1 MRYPFRLAIVELLG
15 NAAGLRSRAPLQGGN
30 RGGNCMR
37 LMVLTVMGLIGGLG
51 LVAAIVALPVMAEK
65 GPLRTTL
72 VAHLGG
78 GQEKQVPG
86 GGDPDGR
93 GRAVVKVFEEQLCGR
108 VETSS
113 IESSSL
119 KATIN
124 LGMSGEV
131 GRTVA
136 NLQERAA
143 KTPLAECTTPTTT
156 TTTPTTGTITATTG
170 TTTGT
175 TGTTTGTTTPT
186 TGTTTS
192 TTGATGAQ
200 QTGTTT
206 TGDSTTVSQT
216 NLSQSTASPTASASA
231 SASPSASASTSPSA
245 SASASA
251 ASKSAASTSRATLH
265 EHTGG
270 CVEVPRALSLELLE
284 HPTRFY
290 VDVTNEQYPE
300 GAIRGQLHKK
310 SGADE
315 HRSGDVHHRSGNGDD

>member
-1 MRYPFRLAIVELLG
+1 
-15 NAAGLRSRAPLQGGN
+15 
-30 RGGNCMR
+30 MR
-37 LMVLTVMGLIGGLG
+37 LMVLTLMGLIGGLG

-72 VAHLGG
+72 VAHLGSA
-78 GQEKQVPG
+78 QEEEVPG

-93 GRAVVKVFEEQLCGR
+93 GRAVVKVFKEQLCGR
-108 VETSS
+108 VETSA

-131 GRTVA
+131 GPTVA
-136 NLQERAA
+136 NLQERADR
-143 KTPLAECTTPTTT
+143 TPLAESTTPTTT
-156 TTTPTTGTITATTG
+156 TTTGTTTTTTGTITATTGTTG

-192 TTGATGAQ
+192 TTGATGSQ

-206 TGDSTTVSQT
+206 TTGDSTSPQATTTAQSTTVSQSS
-216 NLSQSTASPTASASA
+216 LSQSTASPTANASA
-231 SASPSASASTSPSA
+231 SASPSASAASA

-251 ASKSAASTSRATLH
+251 ASTSTSSTSRATIL

-270 CVEVPRALSLELLE
+270 CVEVPRALSLELGE
-284 HPTRFY
+284 HPARFY
-290 VDVTNEQYPE
+290 VNVTNEQYPE
-300 GAIRGQLHKK
+300 GAIRGQLHK
-310 SGADE
+310 SGAGE
-315 HRSGDVHHRSGNGDD
+315 HRSGDVHHRSGNDDD

>member
-72 VAHLGG
+72 VAHLGSA
-78 GQEKQVPG
+78 QEEEVPG

-93 GRAVVKVFEEQLCGR
+93 GRAVVKVFKEQLCGR
-108 VETSS
+108 VETSA

-131 GRTVA
+131 GPTVA

-143 KTPLAECTTPTTT
+143 TTPLAESTTPTTT
-156 TTTPTTGTITATTG
+156 TTGTTTPTTGTTTATTG
-170 TTTGT
+170 TTGTATTTDT

-186 TGTTTS
+186 TGTTTA
-192 TTGATGAQ
+192 TTGTTGAQ

-206 TGDSTTVSQT
+206 TGDT
-216 NLSQSTASPTASASA
+216 
-231 SASPSASASTSPSA
+231 TSPQ
-245 SASASA
+245 
-251 ASKSAASTSRATLH
+251 AT
-265 EHTGG
+265 T
-270 CVEVPRALSLELLE
+270 
-284 HPTRFY
+284 T
-290 VDVTNEQYPE
+290 T
-300 GAIRGQLHKK
+300 
-310 SGADE
+310 
-315 HRSGDVHHRSGNGDD
+315 

>member
-1 MRYPFRLAIVELLG
+1 
-15 NAAGLRSRAPLQGGN
+15 
-30 RGGNCMR
+30 MR

-72 VAHLGG
+72 VAHLGSA
-78 GQEKQVPG
+78 QEEEVPG

-93 GRAVVKVFEEQLCGR
+93 GRAVVKVFKEQLCGR
-108 VETSS
+108 VETSA

-131 GRTVA
+131 GPTVA
-136 NLQERAA
+136 NLQERADR
-143 KTPLAECTTPTTT
+143 TPLAESTTPTTT
-156 TTTPTTGTITATTG
+156 TTTGTTTTTTGTITATTGTTG